1 LTPTLEAGEAAL
13 PRMLVNS
20 RRSQAREL
28 RYRELPKNA
37 PWSFVALGPANI
49 LLPRK
54 VLYGQVR
61 P

>member
-1 LTPTLEAGEAAL
+1 
-13 PRMLVNS
+13 MLVNS